1 MCDSNGGMCDSSI
14 GGEVQVRFEWS
25 SYDLGKF
32 RSLSLT
38 HSTCARPDVRG
49 CWFWVAMAAMVLG
62 VGFWGCGLG
71 LGFR

>member
-1 MCDSNGGMCDSSI
+1 MCDSNGGRCDSSI
-14 GGEVQVRFEWS
+14 GGEVRVRFKRS

-32 RSLSLT
+32 RYLSHNL
-38 HSTCARPDVRG
+38 DVRG